1 MSDNLLDIN
10 QLYIE
15 QLLFKKIL
23 TDNEYLASLID
34 IYDKRFFS
42 NKNLSITIDIS
53 LAYYKRH
60 GKLPTA
66 QILNMFIQKYCE
78 NNNLDYKG
86 LLLDIKNSFDLQIKE
101 DEDFVKETILKFIR
115 NKSVYYTI
123 LDNIDKFD
131 KQDSVSDCVE
141 KLQKIVSFSLSSD
154 MGFDYYEQIDK
165 HLKDIT
171 NPVAKTS
178 TGFKQLDY
186 VTYGGFPTK
195 GKCLIM
201 FMGQP
206 FVGKSL
212 ILSNLAK
219 NYMELNMFP
228 LIISLE
234 MSEEMYGRR
243 IDAHIGKMDVNKL
256 ERDVNTLKSRIVDF
270 HKLYPNSKLLIKEYP
285 PLSINSNVISNFID
299 KLIQVNKKP
308 DVLLVDYITLLNSC
322 SKSKEMNSY
331 QKLANCCK
339 ELRALS
345 YKYKIP
351 VISALQTNRQGFDN
365 KDFGFESMAE
375 STGPAQ
381 DADFIATL
389 WQEEGDKEAGNLGM
403 TIKKNRFGGFLSKV
417 LKFNINY
424 NTLVLTDKIDENNK
438 EEENINDLTT
448 NLLKDINS
456 K

>member
-1 MSDNLLDIN
+1 MSENLLEIN

-15 QLLFKKIL
+15 QLIFKKML
-23 TDNEYLASLID
+23 TDNEYLTSLID
-34 IYDKRFFS
+34 IYDNRFFT
-42 NKNLSITIDIS
+42 NKNLSITLDIS
-53 LAYYKRH
+53 ILYFKKH

-78 NNNLDYKG
+78 NKKIDYKG
-86 LLLDIKNSFDLQIKE
+86 VLYDIKNSFDLQLKD
-101 DEDFVKETILKFIR
+101 DEDFIKETIIKFIKH
-115 NKSVYYTI
+115 KSVYFTI

-131 KQDSVSDCVE
+131 KNDNVEQCVD
-141 KLQKIVSFSLSSD
+141 KLQKVASFTLNSD
-154 MGFDYYEQIDK
+154 MGFDYYEHIDK
-165 HLKDIT
+165 HLHDIS
-171 NPVAKTS
+171 NPEAKTS
-178 TGFKQLDY
+178 TGFTQLDY
-186 VTYGGFPTK
+186 VTFGGFPTK
-195 GKCLIM
+195 GRCLII

-219 NYMELNMFP
+219 NYMALNMFP

-243 IDAHIGKMDVNKL
+243 IDAHIGNMDVNRLDK
-256 ERDVNTLKSRIVDF
+256 NTGVLKNKIEEF
-270 HKLYPNSKLLIKEYP
+270 HKLYPNSKLLIKEFP
-285 PLSINSNVISNFID
+285 PSTINSNIISNYID
-299 KLIQVNKKP
+299 KLIQVNRKP
-308 DVLLVDYITLLNSC
+308 DVLIVDYITLLNSVN
-322 SKSKEMNSY
+322 KSKDMNTY
-331 QKLANCCK
+331 QKLANTCK
-339 ELRALS
+339 ELRAIS

-351 VISALQTNRQGFDN
+351 VISAVQTNRQGFDN

-403 TIKKNRFGGFLSKV
+403 TIRKNRFGGFAGRV

-424 NTLVLTDKIDENNK
+424 NTLVLTDKAIEENENNTDNLT
-438 EEENINDLTT
+438 ENLIT
-448 NLLKDINS
+448 DINKS
-456 K
+456 NK